1 MSEEIITY
9 SSLVGKLSVRP
20 IIDIPA
26 YTDKLDS
33 YTRDKKKIISG
44 LTQSRSAARRTA
56 LAKQALYRIYSN
68 FVIARNAIRKSMP
81 RPILLAVAFVVC
93 FMTAFLEYADDKRIR
108 LSRFLRLAGH
118 AVSQKIVRYCA
129 PRAAGTLFLA
139 VSVFAVVSSSIVG
152 VGLQVY
158 IDGEPIGFVAKR
170 NDFIE
175 VVDRVED
182 SASRILG
189 YPYSLDADISYKIE
203 MFNRNE
209 MLDLR
214 TAERVLFSQISDIE
228 QAYVV
233 AVDGEVIGAHKDR
246 ETIDTVLNSFL
257 QSELSKTEENE
268 TVTDVSFVRDVDV
281 RLKYTSV
288 ENIRPISKIKKNLSS
303 NVRDSEF
310 YTVEAGDVF
319 ETIAKNHGLSTKA
332 LASLNPDVNPDKLQ
346 VGQVLVVREEIPL
359 MSIRTVKSR
368 VTEEP
373 IPYDTE
379 YVDDKTLFVG
389 VNKTKV
395 KGVEGTKKVTTEIVS
410 VDNMVE
416 STSVVSEEVLVEP
429 VTEVIRVGTRKRA
442 PTGTYIV
449 PFNGT
454 ISSRFGWRVFRG
466 KYDYHTGIDFAGRS
480 GSLIVASDGG
490 TVTRA
495 GWYGAYGYC
504 VIINH
509 GKGVQTLY
517 GHCSKLLVKVGQ
529 KVAQGEAIARV
540 GSTGRSTGPH
550 VHFEI
555 RVNGKAVNPSKYLW

>member
-1 MSEEIITY
+1 
-9 SSLVGKLSVRP
+9 
-20 IIDIPA
+20 
-26 YTDKLDS
+26 
-33 YTRDKKKIISG
+33 
-44 LTQSRSAARRTA
+44 
-56 LAKQALYRIYSN
+56 
-68 FVIARNAIRKSMP
+68 
-81 RPILLAVAFVVC
+81 
-93 FMTAFLEYADDKRIR
+93 
-108 LSRFLRLAGH
+108 
-118 AVSQKIVRYCA
+118 
-129 PRAAGTLFLA
+129 
-139 VSVFAVVSSSIVG
+139 
-152 VGLQVY
+152 
-158 IDGEPIGFVAKR
+158 
-170 NDFIE
+170 
-175 VVDRVED
+175 
-182 SASRILG
+182 
-189 YPYSLDADISYKIE
+189 
-203 MFNRNE
+203 
-209 MLDLR
+209 
-214 TAERVLFSQISDIE
+214 
-228 QAYVV
+228 
-233 AVDGEVIGAHKDR
+233 
-246 ETIDTVLNSFL
+246 
-257 QSELSKTEENE
+257 
-268 TVTDVSFVRDVDV
+268 
-281 RLKYTSV
+281 
-288 ENIRPISKIKKNLSS
+288 
-303 NVRDSEF
+303 
-310 YTVEAGDVF
+310 
-319 ETIAKNHGLSTKA
+319 
-332 LASLNPDVNPDKLQ
+332 
-346 VGQVLVVREEIPL
+346 